1 MTVKELEQE
10 LGLSRASIRYYEKEG
25 LIGPR
30 RKGNGYR
37 EYSAQDIE
45 ELRRIQLL
53 RRLGCPIEEIRRLQ
67 KGEADL
73 RQALAEREDWEI
85 KEAERLE
92 RMAEVCRR
100 IREETEHYAGL
111 DGRRYIKELEGLEEP
126 EKEVPVTAVP
136 YPVRRLL
143 AREFDGLCCCLLLL
157 WLLLLVFRFRPLNH
171 YGLWIL
177 LICIGPEVLMLVIE
191 PLLLT
196 AWGTT
201 PGKKIFGL
209 AVRDRD
215 GGRLTYR
222 EGFWRT
228 MEVLVS
234 LSGIY
239 RRKKGIGYREYY
251 RLCREGKQNSW
262 EEGLT
267 YRIRDRKPWRF
278 AVFTV
283 SCGVL
288 VMLGV
293 MISVRANKPA
303 HLGNISRMEYYDNCN
318 QLLEYMGY
326 APYIHQHLDSQGRWA
341 EEAPN
346 RSQVA
351 GTLRIET
358 MDRPDHQ
365 VTEVLGEVTAVTITD
380 SGREKEYQGFWLDR
394 ELAVR
399 AFYGAVTGQSGGK
412 LKRSGL
418 LDRVDVQFENWQF
431 EEGGYRFTNR
441 AAYRGY
447 RLDEKTG
454 KLYAIEG
461 EEDRDYNVT
470 FTIEK
475 LPEEKETGQ

>member
-1 MTVKELEQE
+1 M
-10 LGLSRASIRYYEKEG
+10 
-25 LIGPR
+25 
-30 RKGNGYR
+30 
-37 EYSAQDIE
+37 
-45 ELRRIQLL
+45 
-53 RRLGCPIEEIRRLQ
+53 
-67 KGEADL
+67 
-73 RQALAEREDWEI
+73 
-85 KEAERLE
+85 
-92 RMAEVCRR
+92 
-100 IREETEHYAGL
+100 
-111 DGRRYIKELEGLEEP
+111 
-126 EKEVPVTAVP
+126 
-136 YPVRRLL
+136 
-143 AREFDGLCCCLLLL
+143 
-157 WLLLLVFRFRPLNH
+157 NH

-318 QLLEYMGY
+318 QLLEYHGICPLHTP
-326 APYIHQHLDSQGRWA
+326 ASGFSGAVGGGSPQSEPDGGD
-341 EEAPN
+341 APN
-346 RSQVA
+346 RDHGQA
-351 GTLRIET
+351 G
-358 MDRPDHQ
+358 P
-365 VTEVLGEVTAVTITD
+365 
-380 SGREKEYQGFWLDR
+380 
-394 ELAVR
+394 
-399 AFYGAVTGQSGGK
+399 
-412 LKRSGL
+412 SGL
-418 LDRVDVQFENWQF
+418 PKYWER
-431 EEGGYRFTNR
+431 
-441 AAYRGY
+441 
-447 RLDEKTG
+447 
-454 KLYAIEG
+454 
-461 EEDRDYNVT
+461 
-470 FTIEK
+470 
-475 LPEEKETGQ
+475 